1 MLQQAVV
8 IVLAFVGNFIIQWYA
23 NFSGHL
29 PSKGTYLG
37 ISYDSIFVRALVTQF
52 EYLWVLVLINVFFM
66 LGFSIG
72 FATFKNFLTLML
84 IWLAMGPISAFV
96 FSTLVLK
103 EKISFVSIIGVVLI
117 IAGSVCVVAQKE
129 IAALFKS

>member
-1 MLQQAVV
+1 MLQQGLVV
-8 IVLAFVGNFIIQWYA
+8 VLAFIGNLIIQWYA

-37 ISYDSIFVRALVTQF
+37 VSYDSIFVRAIVTQF
-52 EYLWVLVLINVFFM
+52 EYLWVLVIINVFFM
-66 LGFSIG
+66 IGFNIG

-96 FSTLVLK
+96 FSALVLK
-103 EKISFVSIIGVVLI
+103 EKISFVAVLGVVFI
-117 IAGSVCVVAQKE
+117 IAGSVLVVAQKE
-129 IAALFKS
+129 VAALFK